1 MGLWTSTGLA
11 NARWEIGNAKSRAW
25 SLGRPWVICAAP
37 QLTPQISTD
46 LHQPSPS
53 TISNLCDSCR
63 FLICRPPFHGISHF
77 AVSRI
82 LHWCRLWSICS
93 VFTSGNQNRCGVGG
107 FRQWLTKWPFWDQP
121 DQPLTVANLSQ
132 SDVFWAIPRRVW
144 TLCPWRLPL
153 WPGSCQA
160 SGSIDDQ
167 QQWFKTLY
175 VDSVRMGRHTEA
187 TCLHVL
193 YR

>member
-1 MGLWTSTGLA
+1 M
-11 NARWEIGNAKSRAW
+11 RA
-25 SLGRPWVICAAP
+25 GRSAMPSQGPGPWVVLGSFVP
-37 QLTPQISTD
+37 LRSLLHRSPQISINH
-46 LHQPSPS
+46 LHQPSP
-53 TISNLCDSCR
+53 TCVILAD
-63 FLICRPPFHGISHF
+63 FWFADRPSMAFHTLQ
-77 AVSRI
+77 VSRI

-153 WPGSCQA
+153 WPWKLS
-160 SGSIDDQ
+160 S
-167 QQWFKTLY
+167 
-175 VDSVRMGRHTEA
+175 
-187 TCLHVL
+187 
-193 YR
+193 